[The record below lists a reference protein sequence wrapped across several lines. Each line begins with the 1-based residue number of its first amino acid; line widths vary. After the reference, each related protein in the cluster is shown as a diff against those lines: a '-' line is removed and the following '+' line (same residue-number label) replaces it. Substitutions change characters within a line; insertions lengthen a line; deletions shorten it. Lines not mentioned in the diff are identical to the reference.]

1 MNLDKIVEKYGYQ
14 GEIFK
19 NAIKHEIEFFEK
31 RKWVWDVKIIRND
44 FRTLIVALICK
55 DGVSFYT
62 FSKAHGFYVGCFTL
76 SAMMMEEFVEK
87 AEQMWEDEL
96 KCLESNSV

>member
-19 NAIKHEIEFFEK
+19 NAIKHEIEFYEK

-44 FRTLIVALICK
+44 FRTLIVALTCK
-55 DGVSFYT
+55 DGTSFYT
-62 FSKAHGFYVGCFTL
+62 FLKSHGVYVGCFTIPT
-76 SAMMMEEFVEK
+76 MMMEEFLEK
-87 AEQMWEDEL
+87 AEKMWEREL